1 MTLIDSFFCATGSF
15 LHLMWKAQLVCV
27 LINGENLSVGQR
39 TMLGNRDQ
47 LNTINFGWTAIQFG
61 S

>member
-1 MTLIDSFFCATGSF
+1 M
-15 LHLMWKAQLVCV
+15 CV

-47 LNTINFGWTAIQFG
+47 LNTINFGWTGQQFNLDRRCTQHTFFFIYV
-61 S
+61 